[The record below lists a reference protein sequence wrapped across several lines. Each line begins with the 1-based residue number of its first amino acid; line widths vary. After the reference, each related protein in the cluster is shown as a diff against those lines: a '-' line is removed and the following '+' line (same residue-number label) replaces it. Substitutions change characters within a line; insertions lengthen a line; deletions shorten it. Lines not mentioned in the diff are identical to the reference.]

1 MRKHLIMIHSRG
13 TLWPGCDLA
22 ADAIPFF
29 TLSSMALFDWLIL
42 AVYCASVLGL
52 AMFFRARAGENI
64 ENFFVAGRNLPWWVI
79 GFADV
84 AGYTGGGQGFVMVV
98 FLSGY
103 SGLWLMAWLSWVI
116 WMPLVAI
123 LWAPMWRRLGVMTT
137 GEFIERRYAGRRAA
151 VYRNVYALYACF
163 VWGMTSIAYV
173 SAWMATTTGP
183 ILGWS
188 TPRVL
193 LVFGALTLTYSM
205 VAGLLAVAYNDVF
218 QFLILMG
225 GNLVFGCL
233 LVSRAG
239 GMEHVWARIAVV
251 RGGHFLASSPFA
263 GSITLMSALA
273 LCVQGLFFAGS
284 PFAGEGWTAQRF
296 MAARNEWHA
305 IAGQIANGVLALVI
319 RVVPFILIALAAA
332 ALYPVS
338 SVAVPAALWG
348 ELVQKYAPP
357 GLLGLL
363 LVSSLAGYMA
373 AISSIGNWASSYLI
387 NDVYQ
392 RTVRPQAGQ
401 SELVMVSRVVTVVLL
416 GASFLCGAFI
426 DPASLG
432 KWVLFINSSLV
443 VFSLPL
449 AWLKWFWWRTNAV
462 GDMVGILGAFPAGF
476 LVWFGSDSVLP
487 AALRG
492 WVRGTL
498 GFNCDQLIPAF
509 SNLDVHPF
517 WQGFVILF
525 GLGWIAILVTTLLSR
540 PEPLETLQKFYLSAR
555 PIGFWKPVWQSL
567 GLEAP
572 SSPASETT
580 RDLLVCALGIVF
592 YSSLTISLFSAMGGR
607 LASAV
612 VEFVLAVA
620 SGYVF
625 ARMAIARTHA
635 SQLGNAD
642 SVAGRKEIL

>member
-1 MRKHLIMIHSRG
+1 
-13 TLWPGCDLA
+13 
-22 ADAIPFF
+22 
-29 TLSSMALFDWLIL
+29 MALFDWIIL
-42 AVYCASVLGL
+42 AVYCVAVLGL
-52 AMFFRARAGENI
+52 ALFFRARAGKNI
-64 ENFFVAGRNLPWWVI
+64 ENFFIAGRNLPWWVI

-98 FLSGY
+98 FLSGF

-151 VYRNVYALYACF
+151 AYRNVYAVYACF

-183 ILGWS
+183 ILGW
-188 TPRVL
+188 TTARVL
-193 LVFGALTLTYSM
+193 LVFGALTLIYSM
-205 VAGLLAVAYNDVF
+205 IAGLFAVAYNDVF
-218 QFLILMG
+218 QFLILMA
-225 GNLVFGCL
+225 GNLVFGWL

-239 GMEHVWARIAVV
+239 GLDHVWARIDMA
-251 RGGHFLASSPFA
+251 RGGHFLTASPFA
-263 GSITLMSALA
+263 GSLTVMSALA

-305 IAGQIANGVLALVI
+305 IVGQIANGVLALVI

-332 ALYPVS
+332 ALFPVS

-387 NDVYQ
+387 NDIYQ

-401 SELVMVSRVVTVVLL
+401 NELVLVSRVVTVVLL
-416 GASFLCGAFI
+416 GASFLCGALI
-426 DPASLG
+426 DPAALG
-432 KWVLFINSSLV
+432 KWVLFINSSLI

-476 LVWFGSDSVLP
+476 LIWFGSDSLLP
-487 AALRG
+487 QAFRS
-492 WVRGTL
+492 WVRRAIGL
-498 GFNCDQLIPAF
+498 NLDQLVPAF
-509 SNLDVHPF
+509 SDLDLHPF
-517 WQGFVILF
+517 WQGFAILF
-525 GLGWIAILVTTLLSR
+525 VLGWIAILCATLLSR
-540 PEPLETLQKFYLSAR
+540 PEPMETLQKFYLSVR
-555 PIGFWKPVWQSL
+555 PIGFWKPVRQTLSL
-567 GLEAP
+567 ELV
-572 SSPASETT
+572 ASGTGQTT
-580 RDLLVCALGIVF
+580 RDLFVCCLGIVF
-592 YSSLTISLFSAMGGR
+592 YSSLTICLFSAMGGHR
-607 LASAV
+607 TSALA
-612 VEFVLAVA
+612 EFVLALA

-625 ARMAIARTHA
+625 ARMAIAQTR
-635 SQLGNAD
+635 L
-642 SVAGRKEIL
+642 KEMP